1 LRLAVAFLEGTRLPP
16 AVAGEP
22 GPFSAGARNRQSMT
36 SDDPDVPVRCPEC
49 GTETRVPL
57 SEIAGTIDRHNET
70 RHGGEE
76 CAQVDPDLADELAD
90 LVAEDLGLL
99 D

>member
-1 LRLAVAFLEGTRLPP
+1 
-16 AVAGEP
+16 
-22 GPFSAGARNRQSMT
+22 MT
-36 SDDPDVPVRCPEC
+36 DVPEVPVCCPEC

-57 SEIAGTIDRHNET
+57 SELRETLDRHNGS

-76 CAQVDPDLADELAD
+76 CARVDPDLAAQLQDV
-90 LVAEDLGLL
+90 VAEDLGLL